1 MESKQK
7 WKETGIRG
15 KHKRQKKKK
24 CLEKITHRN
33 IYKTMS
39 GYKDNPGGVR
49 LEVIGE

>member
-1 MESKQK
+1 MERDRNKGETQK
-7 WKETGIRG
+7 A
-15 KHKRQKKKK
+15 KKKK